1 MKYYQIKFAN
11 GLNLEIDLES
21 MYVTPEMTQ
30 EIIQDNA
37 PEEAHVSWEL
47 HEQGGNGQWFI
58 KFDSS
63 EQ

>member
-21 MYVTPEMTQ
+21 MYLTPEMTQ

-47 HEQGGNGQWFI
+47 YEQGGNGQWFI

>member
-1 MKYYQIKFAN
+1 MKFYQILFAN
-11 GLNLEIDLES
+11 GLMLEIDLES
-21 MYVTPEMTQ
+21 MYLTPEMTQ

-47 HEQGGNGQWFI
+47 HEQDTDGAWFF